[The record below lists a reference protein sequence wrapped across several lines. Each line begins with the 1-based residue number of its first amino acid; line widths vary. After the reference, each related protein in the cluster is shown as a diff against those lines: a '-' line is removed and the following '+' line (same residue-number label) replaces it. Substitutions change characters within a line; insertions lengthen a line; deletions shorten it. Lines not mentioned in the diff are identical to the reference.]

1 METDRHAPDGDDR
14 IGESAP
20 TPSEGPISPAGAT
33 PSEGRSPEGSPA
45 PHAAGPSYDYGYGE
59 APLAAAGAD
68 GPRAADSGTGAAEP
82 APPGSADAH
91 APATGLSPATGS
103 PSTEDPATGDP
114 ATAGDPTDPDAS
126 PATGLHSATGVRGT
140 TALRGATA
148 PRAVLRPVPEGFPT
162 PPPRP
167 ARPNRRPAPK
177 LEEAGSPK
185 RRSGL
190 LIAGVSLAAVLLL
203 VVVVGG
209 GILAIRSFSSA
220 GSSDPAPSAQES
232 EAPEGAGAPGDL
244 QLAEVTFTEVST
256 EVGVRSVGVSQNAV
270 EPEGEFI
277 IVTFEVDNRSDVGVS
292 MLENLTLETTDG
304 TQPVDVEATG
314 LHQADSSGATIV
326 QSGAT
331 TNVHAVFDVPIGAEP
346 EGLHITLNTLDEAGT
361 LPLGT

>member
-1 METDRHAPDGDDR
+1 VETDRHAPDGDDR

-20 TPSEGPISPAGAT
+20 TPPEGPPSAAGAT
-33 PSEGRSPEGSPA
+33 PTEEQPPEASPA
-45 PHAAGPSYDYGYGE
+45 PHAAGPSYDYGYGD
-59 APLAAAGAD
+59 AA
-68 GPRAADSGTGAAEP
+68 AADSPP
-82 APPGSADAH
+82 APGG
-91 APATGLSPATGS
+91 PATTDDS
-103 PSTEDPATGDP
+103 
-114 ATAGDPTDPDAS
+114 TDPEAS
-126 PATGLHSATGVRGT
+126 TATGLHAATDVRGT

-177 LEEAGSPK
+177 LEAPGAPK

-190 LIAGVSLAAVLLL
+190 LIAAVSLAAVLLL

-209 GILAIRSFSSA
+209 GILAVRSFSYA
-220 GSSDPAPSAQES
+220 GTSDPAPSAQES
-232 EAPEGAGAPGDL
+232 EAPEGAGAPGEL

-270 EPEGEFI
+270 EPEGEFV

-326 QSGAT
+326 QSGTT